1 MIKFLHAAD
10 LHLGSAFAS
19 LPPAVAKQRRAEL
32 LETATEIVELCNSSQ
47 CQLLLLAGDL
57 CETAEAV
64 RGLARLLAACSAEV
78 VIAPGN
84 HDPYGARAPTPGLP
98 GRTTSASSTIPRS
111 RACALRSCAA
121 TSTARPS

>member
-57 CETAEAV
+57 CETAEAA
-64 RGLARLLAACSAEV
+64 RGLARLLAA
-78 VIAPGN
+78 
-84 HDPYGARAPTPGLP
+84 
-98 GRTTSASSTIPRS
+98 
-111 RACALRSCAA
+111 
-121 TSTARPS
+121 